1 MKLTEN
7 LTKENFFNEMME
19 LYPLAMKLFCNWV
32 DEYKKAVNWNVLFNN
47 GKEKNYGVNLN
58 QLPNSKTGRY
68 DHDIKFHD
76 LPYAMQQGIWIEFVG
91 QTLHH
96 YFEQPEYQYS
106 MDLEEDIKTVF
117 KELEHE
123 LVYAEQQKLNP

>member
-19 LYPLAMKLFCNWV
+19 LYPLAMKLFCKWI
-32 DEYKKAVNWNVLFNN
+32 DDYKAEIGWNGLF
-47 GKEKNYGVNLN
+47 GEHETKL
-58 QLPNSKTGRY
+58 SGRMVCCG
-68 DHDIKFHD
+68 IAPKFHEI
-76 LPYAMQQGIWIEFVG
+76 PYAMQQGIWIEFVG

-106 MDLEEDIKTVF
+106 MDLEEDIKAVF